1 MNITDFISAIT
12 AEPPS
17 DSGGGNEFS
26 LLLYILKLEFRAR
39 ARSERNHQNKKI
51 QMCLLLIADYADYQ
65 WQYPCADSGEASVYT
80 VSGSAFE
87 P

>member
-1 MNITDFISAIT
+1 MWN
-12 AEPPS
+12 
-17 DSGGGNEFS
+17 
-26 LLLYILKLEFRAR
+26 LLYILKLKFSAG

-65 WQYPCADSGEASVYT
+65 WQYPGIDSAGASVYT

-87 P
+87 PWKLIELIAEKTSEMQIIF